1 MPVKTSNSFHEK
13 PEGFSPERR
22 NVFKKLRRLLKQ
34 IPKGPA
40 TPSRASGTREKIVR
54 SMSRNRAVVGAEL
67 CGRWSR
73 IVRSFQ
79 ANRAVD
85 FFALTSQCEGIVRS
99 IFPLPANP
107 SEQAPARLRLPGEK
121 PRRKSI
127 KKEDASLRTHPPV
140 SFTASVMQAIKLQQE
155 LQQLLQQELLLR
167 LQQPQLQ
174 LWQQLQQLSFQL
186 PSERLFHLLSF
197 QLPDVPSQQPS

>member
-34 IPKGPA
+34 FPKGPA

-54 SMSRNRAVVGAEL
+54 SMSRNRAVIGAEL
-67 CGRWSR
+67 CGRFR
-73 IVRSFQ
+73 P
-79 ANRAVD
+79 
-85 FFALTSQCEGIVRS
+85 IVRS

-155 LQQLLQQELLLR
+155 LQQLLQQELLLH

>member
-34 IPKGPA
+34 FPKGPA

-67 CGRWSR
+67 CGRFR
-73 IVRSFQ
+73 P
-79 ANRAVD
+79 
-85 FFALTSQCEGIVRS
+85 IVRS
-99 IFPLPANP
+99 IFPLPADP
-107 SEQAPARLRLPGEK
+107 SEQAPARLRFPGEK

>member
-34 IPKGPA
+34 FPKGPA

-67 CGRWSR
+67 CGRFR
-73 IVRSFQ
+73 P
-79 ANRAVD
+79 
-85 FFALTSQCEGIVRS
+85 IVRS
-99 IFPLPANP
+99 IFPLPADP

>member
-34 IPKGPA
+34 FPKGPA

-54 SMSRNRAVVGAEL
+54 SMSRNRAVVGAGS
-67 CGRWSR
+67 CGRFFCIDQSMR
-73 IVRSFQ
+73 RY
-79 ANRAVD
+79 RAVD
-85 FFALTSQCEGIVRS
+85 FS
-99 IFPLPANP
+99 P
-107 SEQAPARLRLPGEK
+107 SCK
-121 PRRKSI
+121 PFRTGSCPPPSSRRKTSPEEY

>member
-1 MPVKTSNSFHEK
+1 
-13 PEGFSPERR
+13 
-22 NVFKKLRRLLKQ
+22 
-34 IPKGPA
+34 
-40 TPSRASGTREKIVR
+40 
-54 SMSRNRAVVGAEL
+54 MSRNRAVVGAEL

-85 FFALTSQCEGIVRS
+85 F
-99 IFPLPANP
+99 PLPANP
-107 SEQAPARLRLPGEK
+107 SEQTPARFRLPGEK

-155 LQQLLQQELLLR
+155 LQQLLQQELLLH

>member
-1 MPVKTSNSFHEK
+1 M
-13 PEGFSPERR
+13 
-22 NVFKKLRRLLKQ
+22 
-34 IPKGPA
+34 
-40 TPSRASGTREKIVR
+40 R
-54 SMSRNRAVVGAEL
+54 SLGLNYAVVGAGS
-67 CGRWSR
+67 CGRFFCIDQSMR
-73 IVRSFQ
+73 RY
-79 ANRAVD
+79 RAVD
-85 FFALTSQCEGIVRS
+85 
-99 IFPLPANP
+99 FPLPANP

>member
-1 MPVKTSNSFHEK
+1 MSVKTSNSFHEK

-34 IPKGPA
+34 FPKGPA

-54 SMSRNRAVVGAEL
+54 SMSRNRAVIGAEL
-67 CGRWSR
+67 CGRFR
-73 IVRSFQ
+73 P
-79 ANRAVD
+79 
-85 FFALTSQCEGIVRS
+85 IVRS

>member
-34 IPKGPA
+34 FPKGPA

-54 SMSRNRAVVGAEL
+54 SMSWNRAVVGAES
-67 CGRWSR
+67 CGRWGR
-73 IVRSFQ
+73 
-79 ANRAVD
+79 
-85 FFALTSQCEGIVRS
+85 IVRS
-99 IFPLPANP
+99 IFPLPADP

-140 SFTASVMQAIKLQQE
+140 SFTANVMQAIKLQQE
-155 LQQLLQQELLLR
+155 LQQLLQQDLLLR
-167 LQQPQLQ
+167 FQQLRLLLQQQRL
-174 LWQQLQQLSFQL
+174 L
-186 PSERLFHLLSF
+186 PAG
-197 QLPDVPSQQPS
+197 PDGLREQRQPSCW

>member
-73 IVRSFQ
+73 IVRS
-79 ANRAVD
+79 
-85 FFALTSQCEGIVRS
+85 

-155 LQQLLQQELLLR
+155 LQQLLLR

-197 QLPDVPSQQPS
+197 QLPDAPSQQPS

>member
-34 IPKGPA
+34 FPKGPA

-73 IVRSFQ
+73 IVRS
-79 ANRAVD
+79 
-85 FFALTSQCEGIVRS
+85 
-99 IFPLPANP
+99 IFPLPADP

-140 SFTASVMQAIKLQQE
+140 SFTAVMQAIKLQQE
-155 LQQLLQQELLLR
+155 LQQELLLR

>member
-34 IPKGPA
+34 FPKGPA

-54 SMSRNRAVVGAEL
+54 SMSRNRAVIGAEL
-67 CGRWSR
+67 CGRWGR
-73 IVRSFQ
+73 
-79 ANRAVD
+79 
-85 FFALTSQCEGIVRS
+85 IVRS

-107 SEQAPARLRLPGEK
+107 SEQAPARLCLPGEK

-155 LQQLLQQELLLR
+155 LLLH

>member
-34 IPKGPA
+34 FPKGPA

-67 CGRWSR
+67 CGRFR
-73 IVRSFQ
+73 P
-79 ANRAVD
+79 
-85 FFALTSQCEGIVRS
+85 IVRS
-99 IFPLPANP
+99 IFPLPADP

-155 LQQLLQQELLLR
+155 PQQLLQQELLLR

>member
-34 IPKGPA
+34 FPKGPA

-67 CGRWSR
+67 CGRFR
-73 IVRSFQ
+73 P
-79 ANRAVD
+79 
-85 FFALTSQCEGIVRS
+85 IVRS

-155 LQQLLQQELLLR
+155 LHQLLQQELLLR

>member
-34 IPKGPA
+34 FPKGPA

-67 CGRWSR
+67 CGRFR
-73 IVRSFQ
+73 P
-79 ANRAVD
+79 
-85 FFALTSQCEGIVRS
+85 IVRS

-167 LQQPQLQ
+167 LQQPKLQ